1 MLWPLFRRLL
11 LGTVIEA
18 LVEEQVQLDFRT
30 LKIVFSDTSI
40 FNVPRLNNYM
50 RFQGN
55 VTATLLSNLDSGQI
69 SRLEVRLRQAWPE
82 LVAALDLPIGDR
94 LTNDRNDVRLR
105 VEASHLRVDFD
116 LVAD

>member
-18 LVEEQVQLDFRT
+18 MLEEQVQIDFRT
-30 LKIVFSDTSI
+30 LHIVFSDTSI
-40 FNVPRLNNYM
+40 FNVPRLDNYM

-55 VTATLLSNLDSGQI
+55 LTATLLSTLDAARI
-69 SRLEVRLRQAWPE
+69 SRLEARLHLAWPE

-94 LTNDRNDVRLR
+94 LTNDRNEVRVR
-105 VEASHLRVDFD
+105 VDGDRLRVDFD
-116 LVAD
+116 LIAD

>member
-18 LVEEQVQLDFRT
+18 LLEEKVQLDFRS
-30 LKIVFSDTSI
+30 LQIVFSDTSI

-50 RFQGN
+50 RFQGH
-55 VTATLLSNLDSGQI
+55 VTATLLGGLDASQI
-69 SRLEVRLRQAWPE
+69 TRLEDRLRKAWPE
-82 LVAALDLPIGDR
+82 LVSALDLPIGDR

-105 VEASHLRVDFD
+105 IEGNHLRVDFD
-116 LVAD
+116 LIAD